1 MANALFYLMAFGVIT
16 LSLGVILSK
25 NPVKAVLSLLG
36 TFFCLATIYLLA
48 GFQFMAAAQIL
59 VYAGAIMV
67 LFLFV
72 IMLLNLGDDTREK
85 LLDTQLL
92 KSRGLTMAL
101 AVTSGGLGAVL
112 LAIGSKSTN
121 VPHPGQPA
129 EGIGSPDAL
138 ATALFLAADMHHLM
152 IGAVLSSYDILPVS
166 TDLVRVAH
174 LGEAA
179 SSLGMRM
186 LDIAVQLAA
195 PGLLVTFSIDLL
207 LALVGRAMGQVPIL
221 FVGYPVKLAAGL
233 IAMAMLAMGTGSA
246 IGWLGRT
253 IVQDGRAILGALSSQ
268 GV

>member
-1 MANALFYLMAFGVIT
+1 MNELFSLIGVTDWIPQFALVLLRASGVVVFLPIFGSLQVPVRIRVGFAVVMAMAMMSVVEADISAPTTVLGWMLVSLRELAAGFFFGIAARTIFSGVELAASLVSGQSGFSMASMVDPLTGGNAVAPALF
-16 LSLGVILSK
+16 
-25 NPVKAVLSLLG
+25 
-36 TFFCLATIYLLA
+36 
-48 GFQFMAAAQIL
+48 
-59 VYAGAIMV
+59 
-67 LFLFV
+67 
-72 IMLLNLGDDTREK
+72 LNL
-85 LLDTQLL
+85 
-92 KSRGLTMAL
+92 
-101 AVTSGGLGAVL
+101 
-112 LAIGSKSTN
+112 
-121 VPHPGQPA
+121 
-129 EGIGSPDAL
+129 L